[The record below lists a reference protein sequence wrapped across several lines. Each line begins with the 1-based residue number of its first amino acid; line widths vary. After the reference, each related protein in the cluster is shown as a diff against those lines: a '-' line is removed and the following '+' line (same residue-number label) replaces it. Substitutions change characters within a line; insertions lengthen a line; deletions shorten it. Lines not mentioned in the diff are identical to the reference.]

1 MSETFK
7 KVEELTD
14 HVKDYI
20 TTKVEIT
27 KLRFAEKTS
36 LTIGNIIAA
45 VVVAVLFLFVILFGS
60 IAGAW
65 ALSDW
70 IGKNYAGFLIVTGFY
85 LVVAIIVWFA
95 RNRLI
100 RFPVMNAIIKM
111 LHKKDDDENDNNE
124 VGDDGEEK
132 N

>member
-1 MSETFK
+1 MSETLK

-14 HVKDYI
+14 HVKDYL

-45 VVVAVLFLFVILFGS
+45 VVVAVLFLFVLLFGS

-85 LVVAIIVWFA
+85 LLMAIIVWFA

-111 LHKKDDDENDNNE
+111 LHKKDDDEKNGNE
-124 VGDDGEEK
+124 KVDGGEE
-132 N
+132 NN

>member
-1 MSETFK
+1 MSETLK

-27 KLRFAEKTS
+27 KLRLAEKTS
-36 LTIGNIIAA
+36 ITIGNIIAA
-45 VVVAVLFLFVILFGS
+45 LVVAVLFLFVILFGS

-70 IGKNYAGFLIVTGFY
+70 IGKNYAGFLIVAGFY
-85 LVVAIIVWFA
+85 FLVAIIVWCA
-95 RNRLI
+95 RGKLI

-111 LHKKDDDENDNNE
+111 LHKKDDDEQ
-124 VGDDGEEK
+124 EK
-132 N
+132 NENDEDATIN

>member
-1 MSETFK
+1 MSETLK

-27 KLRFAEKTS
+27 KLRLAEKTS

-70 IGKNYAGFLIVTGFY
+70 IGKNYAGFLIVAGIY
-85 LVVAIIVWFA
+85 LLVAIIVWFA
-95 RNRLI
+95 RGKLI

-111 LHKKDDDENDNNE
+111 LHKKDDDEQENDQNNE
-124 VGDDGEEK
+124 EAEV

>member
-1 MSETFK
+1 MSETLIN
-7 KVEELTD
+7 VEELTD

-27 KLRFAEKTS
+27 KLRLAEKTS

-45 VVVAVLFLFVILFGS
+45 LVVAVLFLFVILFGS

-70 IGKNYAGFLIVTGFY
+70 IGKNYAGFLIVAGFY
-85 LVVAIIVWFA
+85 LLVAIIVWFA
-95 RNRLI
+95 RGKLI

-111 LHKKDDDENDNNE
+111 LHKKDDDEKDNNE
-124 VGDDGEEK
+124 KGDNGEE
-132 N
+132 NN

>member
-1 MSETFK
+1 MSETLK

-45 VVVAVLFLFVILFGS
+45 VVVAVLFLFVLLFGS

-70 IGKNYAGFLIVTGFY
+70 IGKNYAGFLIVTGLY
-85 LVVAIIVWFA
+85 LLVAIIVWFG

-111 LHKKDDDENDNNE
+111 LHKKDDDEKDSSEKVDDVEENN
-124 VGDDGEEK
+124 
-132 N
+132 

>member
-1 MSETFK
+1 MSETLK

-27 KLRFAEKTS
+27 KLRLAEKTS

-45 VVVAVLFLFVILFGS
+45 LVVAVLFLFVILFGS

-70 IGKNYAGFLIVTGFY
+70 IGKNYAGFLIVAGFY
-85 LVVAIIVWFA
+85 LLVAIIVWFT
-95 RNRLI
+95 RGKLI

-111 LHKKDDDENDNNE
+111 LHKKDDDEQEKDEND
-124 VGDDGEEK
+124 EEATI

>member
-1 MSETFK
+1 MSETLK

-45 VVVAVLFLFVILFGS
+45 VVVAVLFLFVLLFGS

-70 IGKNYAGFLIVTGFY
+70 IGENYAGFLIVTGFY
-85 LVVAIIVWFA
+85 LLVAIIVWFA

-111 LHKKDDDENDNNE
+111 LHKKDEDEKDDNE
-124 VGDDGEEK
+124 KGDDVEE
-132 N
+132 NN

>member
-1 MSETFK
+1 MSETLR

-27 KLRFAEKTS
+27 KLRLAEKTS

-45 VVVAVLFLFVILFGS
+45 VVVAVLFLFMILFGS

-70 IGKNYAGFLIVTGFY
+70 IGKNYAGFLIVAGIY
-85 LVVAIIVWFA
+85 LLVAIIVWFA
-95 RNRLI
+95 RGKLI

-111 LHKKDDDENDNNE
+111 LHKKDDDELEKDQNNE
-124 VGDDGEEK
+124 ETEI

>member
-1 MSETFK
+1 MSETLK

-45 VVVAVLFLFVILFGS
+45 LVVAVLFLFVLLFGS

-85 LVVAIIVWFA
+85 LLVAIIVWFA

-111 LHKKDDDENDNNE
+111 LHKKDEDEKDDNE
-124 VGDDGEEK
+124 KGDDVEE
-132 N
+132 NN

>member
-1 MSETFK
+1 MSETIK

-27 KLRFAEKTS
+27 KLRLAEKTS

-70 IGKNYAGFLIVTGFY
+70 IGKRYAGFLIVSGFY
-85 LVVAIIVWFA
+85 LLVAIIVWFA
-95 RNRLI
+95 RNWLI

-111 LHKKDDDENDNNE
+111 LHKKDDDEKDGNE
-124 VGDDGEEK
+124 KGNDGEE
-132 N
+132 NN

>member
-14 HVKDYI
+14 HVKDYV
-20 TTKVEIT
+20 TTKVELT
-27 KLRFAEKTS
+27 KLRLAEKTS
-36 LTIGNIIAA
+36 LTIGNTIAA

-60 IAGAW
+60 IAGALG
-65 ALSDW
+65 LSDW
-70 IGKNYAGFLIVTGFY
+70 IGKKYAGFLLVAGFY
-85 LVVAIIVWFA
+85 LLVAIIVWFA

-111 LHKKDDDENDNNE
+111 LHKKDDDE
-124 VGDDGEEK
+124 
-132 N
+132 

>member
-7 KVEELTD
+7 KVEGLTD
-14 HVKDYI
+14 HVKEYI
-20 TTKVEIT
+20 TTKVELA

-36 LTIGNIIAA
+36 LTIGNLIASI
-45 VVVAVLFLFVILFGS
+45 VVAVLFLFVLLFGS

-70 IGKNYAGFLIVTGFY
+70 IGKNYAGFLIVAGFY
-85 LVVAIIVWFA
+85 LLVAIIVWFA
-95 RNRLI
+95 RHSLI

-111 LHKKDDDENDNNE
+111 LHKKDDDDQNDEQTEIN
-124 VGDDGEEK
+124 
-132 N
+132 

>member
-1 MSETFK
+1 MSETLK

-27 KLRFAEKTS
+27 KLRLAEKTS

-45 VVVAVLFLFVILFGS
+45 VVVAVLFLFMILFGS

-70 IGKNYAGFLIVTGFY
+70 IGKNYAGFLIVAGIY
-85 LVVAIIVWFA
+85 LLVAIIVWFA
-95 RNRLI
+95 RGKLI

-111 LHKKDDDENDNNE
+111 LHKKDDHEQENDQNNE
-124 VGDDGEEK
+124 EAEV

>member
-1 MSETFK
+1 MSETLK

-27 KLRFAEKTS
+27 KLRLAEKTS

-45 VVVAVLFLFVILFGS
+45 LVVAVLFLFVILFGS

-70 IGKNYAGFLIVTGFY
+70 IGKNYAGFLIVAGFY
-85 LVVAIIVWFA
+85 FLVAIIVWFA
-95 RNRLI
+95 RGKLI

-111 LHKKDDDENDNNE
+111 LHKKDDDEQEKDENE
-124 VGDDGEEK
+124 EEAAI

>member
-1 MSETFK
+1 MSETLR

-27 KLRFAEKTS
+27 KLRLAEKTS

-70 IGKNYAGFLIVTGFY
+70 IGKNYAGFLIVAGIY
-85 LVVAIIVWFA
+85 LLVAIIVWFA
-95 RNRLI
+95 RGKLI

-111 LHKKDDDENDNNE
+111 LHKKDDDEQENDQNNE
-124 VGDDGEEK
+124 EAEI

>member
-1 MSETFK
+1 MSETLK

-45 VVVAVLFLFVILFGS
+45 FVVAVLFLFVLLFGS

-85 LVVAIIVWFA
+85 LLVAIIVWFA

-111 LHKKDDDENDNNE
+111 LHKKDDDEKDGNEKVDGSEENN
-124 VGDDGEEK
+124 
-132 N
+132 

>member
-1 MSETFK
+1 MSETLK

-27 KLRFAEKTS
+27 KLRLAEKTS

-70 IGKNYAGFLIVTGFY
+70 IGKNYVGFLIVAGFY
-85 LVVAIIVWFA
+85 LLVAIIVWFT

-111 LHKKDDDENDNNE
+111 LHKKDDDEPQKDQS
-124 VGDDGEEK
+124 DEETEI

>member
-1 MSETFK
+1 MSETLK

-27 KLRFAEKTS
+27 KLRLAEKTS

-45 VVVAVLFLFVILFGS
+45 LVVAVLFLFVILFGS

-65 ALSDW
+65 ALSDY
-70 IGKNYAGFLIVTGFY
+70 IGKNYAGFLIVAGFY
-85 LVVAIIVWFA
+85 LLVAIIVWLA
-95 RNRLI
+95 RGKLI

-111 LHKKDDDENDNNE
+111 LHKKDDDEQEKDENE
-124 VGDDGEEK
+124 EEATI